1 MGKKTV
7 SHVRRFA
14 EAEGG
19 QVAVQ
24 VLPPPY
30 ALLRPFEIVGFE
42 DLPFGTIVHAAG
54 TSALAVL
61 GALTIVLNRWPWV
74 VPTLTLPPGEER
86 MHEAL
91 ALVSELRHRVM
102 VVPAVLGRGAAEG
115 PEPEPILEAARARR
129 FPPAEELARYV
140 ALRLGTLKLFEE
152 LAERFDEALNGRTA
166 RLEMHVDTLRRHF
179 RRFGPF
185 RDKDWRDLALVMR
198 DLDARATARGA
209 GDVDTR
215 TLGRRVKR
223 LLGLSLGDAEALVG
237 WEWAIEHALRRAGY
251 PARPLVSL

>member
-7 SHVRRFA
+7 SHVGRFA

-42 DLPFGTIVHAAG
+42 DLPFGTVVHAAG

-86 MHEAL
+86 LHEAL
-91 ALVSELRHRVM
+91 ALVSELRHRV
-102 VVPAVLGRGAAEG
+102 VVMPATLGGGG
-115 PEPEPILEAARARR
+115 PDPEPILEAARARR

-166 RLEMHVDTLRRHF
+166 KLEMHVDTLRRHF

-185 RDKDWRDLALVMR
+185 RDKDWRDVVLVMR
-198 DLDARATARGA
+198 DLGARAVGRDADG
-209 GDVDTR
+209 VDTR

-223 LLGLSLGDAEALVG
+223 LLGLSLGDAKALVG
-237 WEWAIEHALRRAGY
+237 WEWVIEHALRRAGY
-251 PARPLVSL
+251 PARPLVSM